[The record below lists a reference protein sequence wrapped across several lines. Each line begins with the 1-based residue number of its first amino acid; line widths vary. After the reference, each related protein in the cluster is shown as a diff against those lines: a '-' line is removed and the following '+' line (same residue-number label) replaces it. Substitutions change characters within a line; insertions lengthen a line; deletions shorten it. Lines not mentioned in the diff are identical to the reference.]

1 MFGRKR
7 NNYTSFSCGGKFSPS
22 RQWQPSTYKQARK
35 GIPLKRLVLW
45 KREKTLKLIITFFL
59 TQKMRK
65 IYVLNFSLGVR
76 VTRNPNSLTSLVKSL
91 TKTQGMVVIDLSH
104 IPVNKCT
111 NSRLGWTNYSDLYGF
126 APEPRPHFFMSAHW
140 SVMRES
146 WRSYSLLIWKKK
158 KSHR

>member
-35 GIPLKRLVLW
+35 RIPLKRLVLW

-111 NSRLGWTNYSDLYGF
+111 NSRFGWTNYSDLYEIVH
-126 APEPRPHFFMSAHW
+126 P
-140 SVMRES
+140 
-146 WRSYSLLIWKKK
+146 SLVLISLCLLTGASCGKGLYDNV
-158 KSHR
+158 SPLILA

>member
-1 MFGRKR
+1 
-7 NNYTSFSCGGKFSPS
+7 
-22 RQWQPSTYKQARK
+22 
-35 GIPLKRLVLW
+35 
-45 KREKTLKLIITFFL
+45 
-59 TQKMRK
+59 MRK

-111 NSRLGWTNYSDLYGF
+111 NSRLRWTNYSDLYEIVH
-126 APEPRPHFFMSAHW
+126 P
-140 SVMRES
+140 
-146 WRSYSLLIWKKK
+146 SLVLISLCLLTGAECGKGLYDNVSPFNFGAVILFLICKNK